1 MVDLTAKPFNLNDEA
16 VAWVNDTIEQMPD
29 EEKIGQ
35 LFVSMGAQRAEE
47 YLTGVLNHSTSAPC
61 CNPGTA
67 EEVWEPNNILQTNSK
82 MPMLI
87 AANTEAG
94 GNGACTDGT

>member
-1 MVDLTAKPFNLNDEA
+1 M
-16 VAWVNDTIEQMPD
+16 
-29 EEKIGQ
+29 
-35 LFVSMGAQRAEE
+35 R
-47 YLTGVLNHSTSAPC
+47 